1 MLHYFPKVSLTNF
14 FDCGVD
20 RAVVPDDGP
29 VEVGDGG
36 DLLDA
41 EVVRIQHTECFHRKA
56 NQGLPLKYISVFS
69 APTKVTKAPGF
80 GSALEWVIMGIKNL
94 HFGKRQK
101 ITFFDTF
108 AY

>member
-1 MLHYFPKVSLTNF
+1 MLNYFLKVLLTNF

-41 EVVRIQHTECFHRKA
+41 EVVWIQHTECFHRKA
-56 NQGLPLKYISVFS
+56 NQGLPLKIISVFTNKS
-69 APTKVTKAPGF
+69 DKSSRFRIRIRVGHY
-80 GSALEWVIMGIKNL
+80 G
-94 HFGKRQK
+94 
-101 ITFFDTF
+101 D
-108 AY
+108 

>member
-56 NQGLPLKYISVFS
+56 NQGLTLKYISVFS

-94 HFGKRQK
+94 HFGETAKNHL
-101 ITFFDTF
+101 F
-108 AY
+108 